1 MRDNSI
7 SFVVKKILELITSL
21 AVLAT
26 LLFLLLRLLPGG
38 PFDLERTLD
47 PAIQKNL
54 SESWGLH
61 NLSYSMIR
69 PDQSVTGIIL
79 QGLSN
84 TLSLNLMALFIVLM
98 GSLGLSLLVVRYRG
112 GWFEQ
117 LTNQML
123 IVFVSLPS
131 LFWGPFL
138 IYVFAFYFDLLPVAL
153 LNSPASYILPVLTL
167 SLRPF
172 ATLVRL
178 LQTSLLT
185 NIQQDYART
194 AIAKGLTSWEV
205 LVNHV
210 LRNSSMAFLSYL
222 GPLVVSLVSGSFL
235 VEILFAIPGLG
246 TEFVQAINDRDYT
259 VIAGIT
265 LFYGCLLLGLNTLI
279 EIVQRNIDPRLKED
293 TP

>member
-1 MRDNSI
+1 M
-7 SFVVKKILELITSL
+7 KKILELITSL

-47 PAIQKNL
+47 PSVQKNL
-54 SESWGLH
+54 SESWGIH
-61 NLSYSMIR
+61 NLTDSMIR
-69 PDQSVTGIIL
+69 PDQSVFGIIL

-98 GSLGLSLLVVRYRG
+98 GSLGMSLLVVRYRG

-117 LTNQML
+117 LINQML

-138 IYVFAFYFDLLPVAL
+138 IYLFAFYFDLLPVAL

-167 SLRPF
+167 SIRPF

-205 LVNHV
+205 LVKHV

-222 GPLVVSLVSGSFL
+222 GPLTVSLVSGSFL

-265 LFYGCLLLGLNTLI
+265 LFYGCLLLSLNTLI

>member
-1 MRDNSI
+1 
-7 SFVVKKILELITSL
+7 
-21 AVLAT
+21 
-26 LLFLLLRLLPGG
+26 
-38 PFDLERTLD
+38 
-47 PAIQKNL
+47 
-54 SESWGLH
+54 
-61 NLSYSMIR
+61 MIR

-79 QGLSN
+79 QGLAN
-84 TLSLNLMALFIVLM
+84 TLSLNLMALFIVLI
-98 GSLGLSLLVVRYRG
+98 GSLGTSLLVVRYRG

-138 IYVFAFYFDLLPVAL
+138 IYIFAFYFDLLPVAL

-222 GPLVVSLVSGSFL
+222 GPLIVSLVSGSFL

-265 LFYGCLLLGLNTLI
+265 LFYGCLLMGLNTLI
-279 EIVQRNIDPRLKED
+279 EVVQRNVDPRLKED